1 MSRSLPSAVKKLR
14 GTAQPCRT
22 NDFEPVF
29 PSGNLPEPPAWIIGP
44 SLVEWNRLVEPLQKS
59 GVITDI
65 DFTTLVVYC
74 KMFGEFVEAVEA
86 KESLKRS
93 KLMAIKAYAS
103 DLGITP
109 ASRSGVMATKPK
121 GNAFNGF

>member
-1 MSRSLPSAVKKLR
+1 MTLPTNIKKLR
-14 GTAQPCRT
+14 GTARKHRT
-22 NDFEPVF
+22 NDAEPVF
-29 PSGNLPEPPAWIIGP
+29 PTGNLPEPPSWLKGHG
-44 SLVEWNRLVEPLQKS
+44 LNEWDRIKGPLQNI
-59 GVITDI
+59 GVVTDM
-65 DFTTLVVYC
+65 DYTTLVVYC

-86 KESLKRS
+86 KESLTAS

-109 ASRSGVMATKPK
+109 ASRSRVMATKPK